1 MEDIRYVHL
10 FSPKP
15 CFCIKL
21 HLSFNLLFLWESF
34 QQMQSLNRNT
44 QIAHANLFCL
54 DKIMKQVF
62 LKRAFHLILRGI

>member
-1 MEDIRYVHL
+1 
-10 FSPKP
+10 
-15 CFCIKL
+15 
-21 HLSFNLLFLWESF
+21 
-34 QQMQSLNRNT
+34 MQSLNRKT

>member
-1 MEDIRYVHL
+1 
-10 FSPKP
+10 
-15 CFCIKL
+15 
-21 HLSFNLLFLWESF
+21 
-34 QQMQSLNRNT
+34 MQSLNRNT